1 MRLVR
6 LGLLASPLLVA
17 GCGHSES
24 GTPTLT
30 VTCNGSVSLA
40 GAATVTVMS
49 APGGN
54 GATLSFPDPVNA
66 GQTGSLPVPAGQACT
81 ITPTASPPP
90 PKSGA

>member
-6 LGLLASPLLVA
+6 LGLSLSPLLVA
-17 GCGHSES
+17 GCGGHSDP

-30 VTCNGSVSLA
+30 VTCNGSLSLA
-40 GAATVTVMS
+40 GAASVTVMS

-81 ITPTASPPP
+81 IAPTLAAP
-90 PKSGA
+90 PKSGT

>member
-6 LGLLASPLLVA
+6 LGILASPLLMA
-17 GCGHSES
+17 GCGHSDP
-24 GTPTLT
+24 GTPTLS
-30 VTCNGSVSLA
+30 VTCNGTLSLA

-54 GATLSFPDPVNA
+54 GATLSFPDPVNN

-81 ITPTASPPP
+81 IAPTPSPPSKP
-90 PKSGA
+90 GT

>member
-6 LGLLASPLLVA
+6 LGLSLSPLLVA
-17 GCGHSES
+17 GCGHSDP
-24 GTPTLT
+24 GTTTLT
-30 VTCNGSVSLA
+30 VTCNGSLSLA
-40 GAATVTVMS
+40 GAASVTVMS

-81 ITPTASPPP
+81 IAPTPPP
-90 PKSGA
+90 PKSGT